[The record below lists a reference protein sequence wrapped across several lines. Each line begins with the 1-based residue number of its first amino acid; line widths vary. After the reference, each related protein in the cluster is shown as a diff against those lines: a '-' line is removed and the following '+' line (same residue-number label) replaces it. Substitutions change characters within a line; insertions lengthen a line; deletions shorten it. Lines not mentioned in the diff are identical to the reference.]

1 MDDKGA
7 VIHQIQSAFA
17 KTQHPGDRFLQGSFD
32 GSEPYE
38 EVRAFHGKKDW
49 KQLEPEFLDSHH
61 SALHFFSEG
70 ALRFYLPAFLIA
82 DLNDELRTADPLFTL
97 VHGLA
102 EEEVNITINQRVFV
116 RRTGRSALINPRRYG
131 AITYAE
137 YAQMRLSVFTRE
149 ESQAIVAYLRY
160 KRYAVPVEYTREQID
175 AALESFW
182 LPRAKQAPTA
192 ADLRQHLR
200 EEQEFMAAVQDQTG
214 NPD

>member
-70 ALRFYLPAFLIA
+70 ALR
-82 DLNDELRTADPLFTL
+82 
-97 VHGLA
+97 
-102 EEEVNITINQRVFV
+102 
-116 RRTGRSALINPRRYG
+116 
-131 AITYAE
+131 
-137 YAQMRLSVFTRE
+137 
-149 ESQAIVAYLRY
+149 
-160 KRYAVPVEYTREQID
+160 
-175 AALESFW
+175 
-182 LPRAKQAPTA
+182 
-192 ADLRQHLR
+192 
-200 EEQEFMAAVQDQTG
+200 
-214 NPD
+214 